1 MPPTIR
7 HAGDAA
13 SYARLD
19 GSFEHDLKQ
28 SGQGTLT
35 VGTTRYRVSLHHD
48 GLSVTP
54 DNVFA
59 RLRHTFSARRPEKLQ
74 RLLTERLQSS
84 RGAEARLEV
93 MQQAKEHAFADRFS
107 HIDIRSTS
115 TLSPGE
121 IDAMRQQAAYGF
133 EVAKPI
139 RGTLS
144 VVGDTPQRA
153 RMQMVDTLNLRTG
166 IMYQPVMRAAVF
178 NLMGTAPGEGL
189 LSAGGLPRK
198 TYPGDDEGTAW
209 RTFLAERIEAG
220 TAHLD
225 LFARLDTLRQALP
238 NLHDGP
244 EACGLTPARHTRL
257 LAHGFDGEIRDVLL
271 KNSPILGKTLRDM
284 TPDAKERLLRE
295 LVEDVKTLLEKPTL
309 AEQGQHLDRLI
320 TMRPQCGEIIANA
333 MQTHFF
339 RQTSK
344 LGLEFF
350 STRGQGVK
358 FWMQTLDGEKITDS
372 ATFAGTAQRRARLE
386 EGYSEAITFSE
397 MRHAMRLLQAN
408 PDADIGFLSYRD

>member
-1 MPPTIR
+1 MPPTLEKAR
-7 HAGDAA
+7 DAA

-19 GSFEHDLKQ
+19 GSFERDLKQ

-35 VGTTRYRVSLHHD
+35 IGTTRYRVSLHED
-48 GLSVTP
+48 GVSVTT

-59 RLRHTFSARRPEKLQ
+59 RLRHAFSTRRPEKLQ
-74 RLLTERLQSS
+74 QLLTERL
-84 RGAEARLEV
+84 RLAHDAGRRFES
-93 MQQAKEHAFADRFS
+93 MQQSKEHAFADSFS
-107 HIDIRSTS
+107 QVDIRSTS
-115 TLSPGE
+115 TLSPDE
-121 IDAMRQQAAYGF
+121 ITAMRQQAAYGF

-166 IMYQPVMRAAVF
+166 IMYQPVMRAAIF

-189 LSAGGLPRK
+189 LSSGGLPRK
-198 TYPGDDEGTAW
+198 TYPGDEEGTAW

-225 LFARLDTLRQALP
+225 LFARLDTLRQAVPHLQSEA
-238 NLHDGP
+238 DG
-244 EACGLTPARHTRL
+244 CGLTPAQHTRL
-257 LAHGFDGEIRDVLL
+257 LAHGFDEEIRNALL
-271 KNSPILGKTLRDM
+271 KNSPILGKALHGM
-284 TPDAKERLLRE
+284 SPEAKEKLLRE
-295 LVEDVKTLLEKPTL
+295 IIEDVKALLDRPTL
-309 AEQGQHLDRLI
+309 AERGRFLDRLVAV
-320 TMRPQCGEIIANA
+320 RPQCGDIIANA

-372 ATFAGTAQRRARLE
+372 ATFAGAAQRRARLE

-397 MRHAMRLLQAN
+397 MRHAMRLLRDN